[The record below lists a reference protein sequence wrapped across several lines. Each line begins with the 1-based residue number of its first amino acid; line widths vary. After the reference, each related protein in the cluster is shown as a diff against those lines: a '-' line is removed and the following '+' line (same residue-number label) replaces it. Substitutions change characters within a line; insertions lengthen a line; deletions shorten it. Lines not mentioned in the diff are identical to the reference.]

1 MIWATNEVVGVLVF
15 LLPGL
20 VASAIFYSLTSHPK
34 PNEFGQVVQALM
46 FTILSQAVAW
56 AIGLLW
62 PQMASREDWQLF
74 FPVPVAA
81 AVAMIAAFCS
91 NHDAVHGILRW
102 ARVTRETSY
111 PSEWYSA
118 FAENDDCYVVL
129 HFHDG
134 RRLYGWPHEWPGRLG
149 EGHFVIDEGE
159 WLLHPDGESIP
170 TGEIILVSRQD
181 VAMVEFVRYEESERS
196 PE

>member
-1 MIWATNEVVGVLVF
+1 MIWATNEVVSVLVF

-62 PQMASREDWQLF
+62 PHVASREDWQLF

-81 AVAMIAAFCS
+81 AIALVAAFCS
-91 NHDAVHGILRW
+91 NHDTVHGILRW

-134 RRLYGWPHEWPGRLG
+134 RRLYGWPQEWPSHPGG
-149 EGHFVIDEGE
+149 GHFIVAEGE
-159 WLLHPDGESIP
+159 WLLDDERFP
-170 TGEIILVSRQD
+170 
-181 VAMVEFVRYEESERS
+181 VEGASV
-196 PE
+196 

>member
-1 MIWATNEVVGVLVF
+1 MIWATNEVVSVLVF

-20 VASAIFYSLTSHPK
+20 VASAIFYALTSHPK

-56 AIGLLW
+56 GIGLLW
-62 PQMASREDWQLF
+62 PHVASREDWQLF

-81 AVAMIAAFCS
+81 VIALVAAICS
-91 NHDAVHGILRW
+91 NHDAVHRVLRW

-118 FAENDDCYVVL
+118 FAQYEGCYVIL

-134 RRLYGWPHEWPGRLG
+134 RRLYGWPEEWPSHPGG
-149 EGHFVIDEGE
+149 GHFIIDEGE
-159 WLLHPDGESIP
+159 WLVDDERFPVEEASVM
-170 TGEIILVSRQD
+170 LVPAGDIR
-181 VAMVEFVRYEESERS
+181 MVEFMEAERS
-196 PE
+196 NR